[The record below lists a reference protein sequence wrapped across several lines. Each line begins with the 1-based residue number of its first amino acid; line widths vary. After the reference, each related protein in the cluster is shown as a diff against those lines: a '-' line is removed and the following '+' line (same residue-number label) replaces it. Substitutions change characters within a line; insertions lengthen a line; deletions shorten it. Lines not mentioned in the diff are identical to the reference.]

1 MHVLP
6 FFLSWYGD
14 HRDLHCSVH
23 SFPTRRSSDLEH
35 VRLADVE
42 PHDGA
47 GTGGGAARRHEVGED
62 LAVLDGPARPR
73 VPRRAGDRVHRVRP
87 QGPDDEHQPVRLHVF
102 RADRDARRAR
112 SGRRPVVAHLV
123 GARAPGEARARQ
135 RHDGRDHGALLAL
148 RGRGVDHHLHR
159 GLPDPMSDE
168 HQHPTVDV
176 YLRVAA
182 ALVILTVLEVGVF
195 YVPAFHPVLVP
206 VLLVLST
213 AKFALVVMFYMHL
226 KADSKFFTFLFGAPL
241 LLALGVMV
249 ALLFLFFGA
258 LTLRGGG
265 GGTAGAG

>member
-1 MHVLP
+1 
-6 FFLSWYGD
+6 G
-14 HRDLHCSVH
+14 
-23 SFPTRRSSDLEH
+23 EH

-112 SGRRPVVAHLV
+112 SGRGPVVAHLV

-148 RGRGVDHHLHR
+148 RGRGVDYHLHR
-159 GLPDPMSDE
+159 GLSAPMSDE
-168 HQHPTVDV
+168 QQHPTVEV
-176 YLRVAA
+176 YLRVA
-182 ALVILTVLEVGVF
+182 G
-195 YVPAFHPVLVP
+195 
-206 VLLVLST
+206 
-213 AKFALVVMFYMHL
+213 ALVVPGVPLNGPLHTLSASSLLSPPMVQHL
-226 KADSKFFTFLFGAPL
+226 ILTLVFPPL
-241 LLALGVMV
+241 LLYGTPAWVIRPLVRPRWVLRFARWATRPLV
-249 ALLFLFFGA
+249 AGA
-258 LTLRGGG
+258 LFSVPITL
-265 GGTAGAG
+265 